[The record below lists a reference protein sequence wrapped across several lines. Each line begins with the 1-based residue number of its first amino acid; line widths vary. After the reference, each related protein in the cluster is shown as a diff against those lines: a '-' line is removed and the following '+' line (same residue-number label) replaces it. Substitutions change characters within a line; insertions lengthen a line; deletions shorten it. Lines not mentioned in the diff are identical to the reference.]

1 MNNILKFFIWLLFVM
16 ATITC
21 GFDLINLPSAIAN
34 CIGFVLIL
42 AVLYISVKT
51 ICFTTIKLTK
61 NKKENDSI

>member
-16 ATITC
+16 ATTTW

-42 AVLYISVKT
+42 AVLYISLKT
-51 ICFTTIKLTK
+51 ECFTTIKLSK
-61 NKKENDSI
+61 NKKTNDSI

>member
-1 MNNILKFFIWLLFVM
+1 MNNIIKIIVWLLVTM
-16 ATITC
+16 ATTTC

-51 ICFTTIKLTK
+51 RCFTTIKLTK
-61 NKKENDSI
+61 NKTST